1 MSNVT
6 VVHTKSE
13 LERAI
18 ERQDKTIAVKSAS
31 LADDVK
37 TLKSASSGTFA
48 LAVGSAGV
56 FATNF
61 WNPLGWG
68 SGIIGTLSTGSLIT
82 AIVAIGLSTTLLFAI
97 YNDYSI
103 KGRTSIRLA
112 GGNSIDADLVMER
125 D

>member
-18 ERQDKTIAVKSAS
+18 ERQDKTIAVKNAS
-31 LADDVK
+31 LAEDVQ
-37 TLKSASSGTFA
+37 TVKSASSGAFV

-61 WNPLGWG
+61 WNPLGWS
-68 SGIIGTLSTGSLIT
+68 SGIIGTLSTGSLVT

>member
-6 VVHTKSE
+6 VVYTKLE

-31 LADDVK
+31 LADDVRTVK
-37 TLKSASSGTFA
+37 AASSGAFA

-61 WNPLGWG
+61 LNPLGWG

-82 AIVAIGLSTTLLFAI
+82 AIIAIGLSTTLLFAI

-103 KGRTSIRLA
+103 KGRTSIRMA

>member
-6 VVHTKSE
+6 VAHTKSE

-18 ERQDKTIAVKSAS
+18 ERRENTIAVRSMS
-31 LADDVK
+31 LANGVK
-37 TLKSASSGTFA
+37 TVKSASSGAFA
-48 LAVGSAGV
+48 LAIGSAGI

-82 AIVAIGLSTTLLFAI
+82 AIIAIGLSTTLLFAI

-103 KGRTSIRLA
+103 KGRTSIQLA
-112 GGNSIDADLVMER
+112 GGNSIDVDLVMER

>member
-18 ERQDKTIAVKSAS
+18 ERRDKAIAVKSAS
-31 LADDVK
+31 LADDVQ
-37 TLKSASSGTFA
+37 TVKSASSGAFA
-48 LAVGSAGV
+48 LAIGSAGV

-82 AIVAIGLSTTLLFAI
+82 AIFALL
-97 YNDYSI
+97 
-103 KGRTSIRLA
+103 L
-112 GGNSIDADLVMER
+112 LHP
-125 D
+125 

>member
-6 VVHTKSE
+6 VVRTKSE
-13 LERAI
+13 LEKAI
-18 ERQDKTIAVKSAS
+18 ESQERTIAVQSAS

-37 TLKSASSGTFA
+37 TVKSASSCAFA

-82 AIVAIGLSTTLLFAI
+82 AIIAIGLSTTLLFAI

-103 KGRTSIRLA
+103 KGRTSIQLA
-112 GGNSIDADLVMER
+112 GGNNIEADLVMER

>member
-6 VVHTKSE
+6 VVYTKLE

-31 LADDVK
+31 LADDVRTVK
-37 TLKSASSGTFA
+37 AASSGAFA

-61 WNPLGWG
+61 
-68 SGIIGTLSTGSLIT
+68 GIHWAGALALS
-82 AIVAIGLSTTLLFAI
+82 
-97 YNDYSI
+97 
-103 KGRTSIRLA
+103 
-112 GGNSIDADLVMER
+112 ER
-125 D
+125 YLQAH

>member
-18 ERQDKTIAVKSAS
+18 ERRDKTIAVKSAS
-31 LADDVK
+31 LAEDVQ
-37 TLKSASSGTFA
+37 TVKSASSGAFA
-48 LAVGSAGV
+48 LAIGSAGV

-82 AIVAIGLSTTLLFAI
+82 AIIAIGLSSTLLFAI

-103 KGRTSIRLA
+103 KGRTSIQLA